1 MAEPRRN
8 RVTVVMEDSLKEI
21 VNELAE
27 VNQRTVSDFIR
38 IILWE
43 YHDALEAAEAEEEA
57 KAAAESE

>member
-21 VNELAE
+21 INGLAE

-38 IILWE
+38 IVLWE
-43 YHDALEAAEAEEEA
+43 YHDALEAAKEEEEA
-57 KAAAESE
+57 VQE

>member
-38 IILWE
+38 IVLWE
-43 YHDALEAAEAEEEA
+43 YYDALEAAKEEEGS
-57 KAAAESE
+57 AE